1 MKFIRHI
8 FILGSFNLIWKKKS
22 IDWRD
27 LYHYQKK
34 YAIENTHINGIT
46 NEIWGR
52 QKNIEKNRAGATDD
66 DFVVL

>member
-1 MKFIRHI
+1 MAEV
-8 FILGSFNLIWKKKS
+8 ILPLLK
-22 IDWRD
+22 
-27 LYHYQKK
+27 KK